1 MLRCLR
7 GGDSRG
13 VELRKPPD
21 ESRKLDLLPE
31 PPSESTP
38 WDRMRAL
45 VLGGT
50 GMIGF
55 HTVLALQRRGADVR
69 VLVRPES
76 TSRNIPHLNAEL
88 VEGDLRD
95 PESIRRAL
103 EGCDLLF
110 HCAAPYPRTHFHR
123 AGQVEQAR
131 SGMAGVLS
139 VARSFME
146 DDLVDQ
152 AAISGPR
159 AWPSLRDLA
168 GRKGLKRIVYVS
180 SLTTIGP
187 PGSPGGLSTEED
199 RHQTPPGSSP
209 YFHMKEAMEDE
220 ALQACRA
227 GLPVV
232 IGNPS
237 LCIDTHDA
245 APTTGQL
252 LISAARRGVPLYFPG
267 ETNVVATRD
276 VGEAL
281 VAAADLGRIGER
293 YILGGENMSIREFLT
308 RVSKAC
314 GTAPP
319 RLVFPLPLAGTLAW
333 CSEALNLLARR
344 PWPMIPLSTVQMMR
358 HSHPMDSSKARREL
372 GMPATPVDG
381 AIRDALMWLRE
392 NGYVDR
398 AG

>member
-1 MLRCLR
+1 
-7 GGDSRG
+7 
-13 VELRKPPD
+13 
-21 ESRKLDLLPE
+21 
-31 PPSESTP
+31 
-38 WDRMRAL
+38 MRAL

-55 HTVLALQRRGADVR
+55 HTVRALQRRGVDVR
-69 VLVRPES
+69 VLVRPGS
-76 TSRNIPHLNAEL
+76 RSRNIPHLTAEML
-88 VEGDLRD
+88 EGDLRD

-123 AGQVEQAR
+123 ARQAERAR
-131 SGMAGVLS
+131 SGLAGVLS
-139 VARSFME
+139 IARSFM
-146 DDLVDQ
+146 DKDMVDE

-168 GRKGLKRIVYVS
+168 GRNGLKRIVYVS
-180 SLTTIGP
+180 SLTTVGP
-187 PGSPGGLSTEED
+187 PGSGQDLATEED
-199 RHQTPPGSSP
+199 RHPSPPASSP

-232 IGNPS
+232 VGNPS
-237 LCIDTHDA
+237 LCIDTNDA

-252 LISAARRGVPLYFPG
+252 LIAAARRGVPLYFPG
-267 ETNVVATRD
+267 DANVVATRD

-281 VAAADLGRIGER
+281 AAAADLGRIGER

-319 RLVFPLPLAGTLAW
+319 RLVFPLPLAETIAW

-358 HSHPMDSSKARREL
+358 HSHPMDNGKARREL
-372 GMPATPVDG
+372 GMPATPVDE
-381 AIRDALMWLRE
+381 AIRDALQWLRE
-392 NGYVDR
+392 NGHIS
-398 AG
+398 